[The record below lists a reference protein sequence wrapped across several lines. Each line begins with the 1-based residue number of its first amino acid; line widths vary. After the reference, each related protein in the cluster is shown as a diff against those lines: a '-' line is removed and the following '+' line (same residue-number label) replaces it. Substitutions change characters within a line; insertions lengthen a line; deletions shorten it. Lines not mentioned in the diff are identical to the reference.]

1 MALDPDAACR
11 AIEKFCARPLGC
23 DVVAAAHGV
32 IEIANAAMTQAIHLI
47 SVQRG
52 YDPREFALVAFGGAG
67 PLHANRLAAELR
79 IPTTVIPPSPGI
91 TSAMGLLATDLT
103 HEYSRT
109 IRRRTAALEPPAVET
124 AFAALADEGRRALA
138 RERVEPARMR
148 LRRLLEMRY

>member
-32 IEIANAAMTQAIHLI
+32 IEIANAAMTQALHLV

-67 PLHANRLAAELR
+67 PLHANALAAELR
-79 IPTTVIPPSPGI
+79 IPTTIVPTSPGL
-91 TSAMGLLATDLT
+91 TSALGLLTTDLT
-103 HEYSRT
+103 HEYVRT
-109 IRRRTAALEPPAVET
+109 VRQPAAQL
-124 AFAALADEGRRALA
+124 
-138 RERVEPARMR
+138 
-148 LRRLLEMRY
+148 